1 MSSALF
7 GILQLDRGE
16 PLGFANVAG
25 LIQAWLQD
33 AGGFAMVGL
42 VVYLLYA
49 MATPTDKSQSEKIR
63 VPVTQFMIAMAA
75 LALVCYAACLG
86 LLIFQGVSSATH
98 FLKMPISYPV
108 VIPPPGAANYAPPP
122 VFHTELFPLL
132 MMIAGTFALL
142 GITEPFA

>member
-16 PLGFANVAG
+16 PLGFGNVTG
-25 LIQAWLQD
+25 LVQAWLQD

-63 VPVTQFMIAMAA
+63 VPVSQFMVLMAG
-75 LALVCYAACLG
+75 LALVCYAACG
-86 LLIFQGVSSATH
+86 ALLALEANGQTT
-98 FLKMPISYPV
+98 FLKMPISTPE
-108 VIPPPGAANYAPPP
+108 PPPQPGMPN
-122 VFHTELFPLL
+122 
-132 MMIAGTFALL
+132 
-142 GITEPFA
+142 